1 MLERSLEFNRLSETV
16 EAREKRMKA
25 IEDTLAEDRNRL
37 ELQRE
42 ELAHGLASYRS
53 DVSSL
58 KEQQDVF
65 KRYST
70 ALNHSILD
78 RKIRSTRKLLNL
90 NAVAGILAG
99 SKRTL
104 CERLLNVRL
113 RSKLLNLAYK
123 RKKE

>member
-78 RKIRSTRKLLNL
+78 RKIRFTCLS
-90 NAVAGILAG
+90 AILQ
-99 SKRTL
+99 RT
-104 CERLLNVRL
+104 
-113 RSKLLNLAYK
+113 
-123 RKKE
+123 